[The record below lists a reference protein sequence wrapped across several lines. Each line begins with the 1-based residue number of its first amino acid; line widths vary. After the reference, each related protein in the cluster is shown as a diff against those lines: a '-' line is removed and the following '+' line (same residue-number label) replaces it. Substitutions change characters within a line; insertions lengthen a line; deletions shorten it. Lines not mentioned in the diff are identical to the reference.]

1 LSKRVSARAIGK
13 VLQDAIYDSLCRCR
27 DQEKTIWGFKMM
39 DSDKLPDFL
48 VCDIHNRMWQLEAKN
63 LRKYDSKT
71 RLAWVRSNIIEKKWR
86 RAWGKIL
93 VISHYNFD
101 DPATSL
107 ILRRFHTVLELGLQ
121 VDANNYLQAVDSL
134 TENLGKIFG
143 SESPEKYYLRG
154 RKDKSTERWDT
165 SFS

>member
-1 LSKRVSARAIGK
+1 
-13 VLQDAIYDSLCRCR
+13 
-27 DQEKTIWGFKMM
+27 
-39 DSDKLPDFL
+39 
-48 VCDIHNRMWQLEAKN
+48 MWQLEAKN